1 VAERVRREVEVPAAH
16 GGAIDVRAG
25 EYLSIVALEGAQV
38 ADLSPING
46 GRIIPLGLVVGAS
59 ADG

>member
-1 VAERVRREVEVPAAH
+1 MELPFGVRRPAWARH
-16 GGAIDVRAG
+16 AR
-25 EYLSIVALEGAQV
+25 VALEGAQV